1 MTEKEAKEIIKK
13 IEEYLDNAEMSN
25 DHFISIIGSKDIIEN
40 ITTYLEIIYQSPEY
54 IRNTLLPFP
63 IKIGAIAGR
72 KINFVVSDKI
82 EDNSIYI
89 NVYSIEGEKEA
100 QRLANDYTDDYNLK
114 GEYTYE
120 TKKWNDNK
128 M

>member
-114 GEYTYE
+114 GEYTYDI
-120 TKKWNDNK
+120 KK
-128 M
+128 

>member
-1 MTEKEAKEIIKK
+1 MAEKEAKEIIKK

-100 QRLANDYTDDYNLK
+100 QRLADDYNLK

>member
-89 NVYSIEGEKEA
+89 IEGEKEA

-120 TKKWNDNK
+120 TKKWNGNK

>member
-54 IRNTLLPFP
+54 IGNALLPFP
-63 IKIGAIAGR
+63 IKIAVITGR

-89 NVYSIEGEKEA
+89 LLKEKKEA

-120 TKKWNDNK
+120 TKKWNGNK

>member
-1 MTEKEAKEIIKK
+1 MTEKEVKEIIKK

-25 DHFISIIGSKDIIEN
+25 DYFMSIIGSKDIIEN

-54 IRNTLLPFP
+54 MGNTLLPFST
-63 IKIGAIAGR
+63 KIVAIAGR

-89 NVYSIEGEKEA
+89 LLKEKK
-100 QRLANDYTDDYNLK
+100 RI
-114 GEYTYE
+114 
-120 TKKWNDNK
+120 TKISK
-128 M
+128 

>member
-72 KINFVVSDKI
+72 KINFVVSDEI

-100 QRLANDYTDDYNLK
+100 QRLADDYNLK
-114 GEYTYE
+114 GEYTYDI
-120 TKKWNDNK
+120 KKWNDNK

>member
-13 IEEYLDNAEMSN
+13 IEEYLDNTEMSN
-25 DHFISIIGSKDIIEN
+25 DYFMSIIGSKDIIEN

-54 IRNTLLPFP
+54 IGNALLPFHT
-63 IKIGAIAGR
+63 KIVATAGR

-89 NVYSIEGEKEA
+89 QFHSIKGEKEA
-100 QRLANDYTDDYNLK
+100 QRLANIIRMILI
-114 GEYTYE
+114 
-120 TKKWNDNK
+120 
-128 M
+128 

>member
-25 DHFISIIGSKDIIEN
+25 DYFMSIIGGKDIIEN

-54 IRNTLLPFP
+54 IGNTLLPFST
-63 IKIGAIAGR
+63 KIVAIAGR

-89 NVYSIEGEKEA
+89 IEGEKEA

-114 GEYTYE
+114 GEYTYDI
-120 TKKWNDNK
+120 KKWNDNK

>member
-13 IEEYLDNAEMSN
+13 IEEYLDNVEMSN
-25 DHFISIIGSKDIIEN
+25 DYFMSIIGSKDIIEN

-54 IRNTLLPFP
+54 IGNALLPFP
-63 IKIGAIAGR
+63 IKIAVITGR

-89 NVYSIEGEKEA
+89 LLKEKKEA

-120 TKKWNDNK
+120 TKKWNGNK

>member
-40 ITTYLEIIYQSPEY
+40 ITAFIDIIYRSPEY
-54 IRNTLLPFP
+54 IGNTLLPFP

-114 GEYTYE
+114 GEYTYDI
-120 TKKWNDNK
+120 KKWNDNK

>member
-25 DHFISIIGSKDIIEN
+25 DYFISIIGSKDIIEN

-54 IRNTLLPFP
+54 IGNVLLPFP
-63 IKIGAIAGR
+63 TKIAVITGR
-72 KINFVVSDKI
+72 KINFVVLDKI

-89 NVYSIEGEKEA
+89 LLKEKKEA

>member
-1 MTEKEAKEIIKK
+1 MTEKEVKEIIKK

-40 ITTYLEIIYQSPEY
+40 ITAFIDIIYRSPEY
-54 IRNTLLPFP
+54 IGNTLLPFP

-114 GEYTYE
+114 GEYTYDI
-120 TKKWNDNK
+120 KKWNDNK

>member
-25 DHFISIIGSKDIIEN
+25 DYFMSSIIGSKDIIEN

-54 IRNTLLPFP
+54 IGNALLPFP
-63 IKIGAIAGR
+63 IKIAVITGR

-89 NVYSIEGEKEA
+89 LLKEKKEA

>member
-25 DHFISIIGSKDIIEN
+25 DYFMSIIGSKDIIEN

-54 IRNTLLPFP
+54 IGNVLLPFP
-63 IKIGAIAGR
+63 IKIAVITGR
-72 KINFVVSDKI
+72 KINFVASDKI

-89 NVYSIEGEKEA
+89 LFHSIEGEK
-100 QRLANDYTDDYNLK
+100 RS
-114 GEYTYE
+114 
-120 TKKWNDNK
+120 TKISK
-128 M
+128 

>member
-13 IEEYLDNAEMSN
+13 IEEYLDNTEMSN
-25 DHFISIIGSKDIIEN
+25 DYFMSIIGSKDIIEN

-54 IRNTLLPFP
+54 IGNALLPFP
-63 IKIGAIAGR
+63 IKIAVITGR

-89 NVYSIEGEKEA
+89 LLNEKK
-100 QRLANDYTDDYNLK
+100 RS
-114 GEYTYE
+114 
-120 TKKWNDNK
+120 TKISK
-128 M
+128 

>member
-1 MTEKEAKEIIKK
+1 MAEKEAKEIIKK

-72 KINFVVSDKI
+72 KINFVVSDEI

-114 GEYTYE
+114 GEYTYDI
-120 TKKWNDNK
+120 KKWNDNK

>member
-25 DHFISIIGSKDIIEN
+25 DYFMSIIGSKDIIEN

-54 IRNTLLPFP
+54 IGNALLPFP
-63 IKIGAIAGR
+63 IKIAVITGR

-89 NVYSIEGEKEA
+89 LLKEKKEA

>member
-25 DHFISIIGSKDIIEN
+25 DYFMSIIGSKDIIEN

-54 IRNTLLPFP
+54 IGNALLPFP
-63 IKIGAIAGR
+63 TKIVMIAGR

-89 NVYSIEGEKEA
+89 QFHSIEGEK
-100 QRLANDYTDDYNLK
+100 RS
-114 GEYTYE
+114 
-120 TKKWNDNK
+120 TKISK
-128 M
+128 

>member
-114 GEYTYE
+114 GEYTYDI
-120 TKKWNDNK
+120 KKRNGNK